1 MPSDYG
7 YINARIRGQHSRLM
21 KQGAY
26 EELLALPGFLPMEKW
41 MESSPYSRQW
51 QLARAKYQGLEA
63 LEWSLEKNFC
73 QTTELLLKIA
83 EGQPHHLIAIILR
96 RWDLSNLI
104 AVARGIHGGWSTAE
118 ILKSVLPAGS
128 ISEVKLQE
136 LASQTDLSGLTDT
149 LYTWGDDF
157 YQPFKQAL
165 EEYQKEKDLAPVEL
179 ELYKYYYSQVFKKL
193 PLWGG
198 DSASLKGLFQREI
211 DILNVKALKRL
222 KEKKDLKPESIP
234 EYFIPGGTLMA
245 RESFIRFFDRK
256 EGPKVLASLKGS
268 PYYSYL
274 SGKGSGPGSEENL
287 EQEHFRELSKLYQG
301 NPLGIDLVLGF
312 LWQKYYEVINLRLV
326 ARGKFYGISGDQIR
340 DQLLLW

>member
-7 YINARIRGQHSRLM
+7 YINARIRGQHSHLL
-21 KQGAY
+21 KPGAY
-26 EELLALPGFLPMEKW
+26 EELLALPGFQPLEKW
-41 MESSPYSRQW
+41 MESGPYSKQW
-51 QLARAKYQGLEA
+51 HLARARYQGLEA

-73 QTTELLLKIA
+73 QATELLMKIA
-83 EGQPHHLIAIILR
+83 EGRPQDLITIILR
-96 RWDLSNLI
+96 RWDLSNLM

-118 ILKSVLPAGS
+118 ILKSVLPAGG

-136 LASQTDLSGLTDT
+136 LASQPDLAGLTDT

-157 YQPFKQAL
+157 HQPFKQAL

-179 ELYKYYYSQVFKKL
+179 ELYKYYYSRVFKKL
-193 PLWGG
+193 PLWGE
-198 DSASLKGLFQREI
+198 DSASLKAIFQREI
-211 DILNVKALKRL
+211 DLLNAKALKRL
-222 KEKKDLKPESIP
+222 KEKKDLKPESITK
-234 EYFIPGGTLMA
+234 YYISGGTLMT
-245 RESFIRFFDRK
+245 RETFVRFFDRK
-256 EGPKVLASLKGS
+256 DGPKVLASLKGS
-268 PYYSYL
+268 SYYSYL
-274 SGKGSGPGSEENL
+274 SGKGSDPKSDENL

>member
-21 KQGAY
+21 KPGAY

-41 MESSPYSRQW
+41 MESSPYSRQL

-83 EGQPHHLIAIILR
+83 EGQPHDLISIILR

-104 AVARGIHGGWSTAE
+104 AVSRGIHGGWNSAE

-136 LASQTDLSGLTDT
+136 LANQQSLAGMADT

-157 YQPFKQAL
+157 HQPFKQAL
-165 EEYQKEKDLAPVEL
+165 EAYQNQKDLAPVEL
-179 ELYKYYYSQVFKKL
+179 ELYKYYYSRVLRKL

-198 DSASLKGLFQREI
+198 DAVSLKGIFQREI
-211 DILNVKALKRL
+211 DTLNAKALKRL
-222 KEKKDLKPESIP
+222 KGKKDLKPESIP
-234 EYFIPGGTLMA
+234 EYFIPGGTLLA
-245 RESFIRFFDRK
+245 REDFIRYFDRK
-256 EGPKVLASLKGS
+256 EGPKVLASLKGT
-268 PYYSYL
+268 PYHGYL
-274 SGKGSGPGSEENL
+274 SGQGSGPGSEEDL
-287 EQEHFRELSKLYQG
+287 EQVHFRELSKLYQG